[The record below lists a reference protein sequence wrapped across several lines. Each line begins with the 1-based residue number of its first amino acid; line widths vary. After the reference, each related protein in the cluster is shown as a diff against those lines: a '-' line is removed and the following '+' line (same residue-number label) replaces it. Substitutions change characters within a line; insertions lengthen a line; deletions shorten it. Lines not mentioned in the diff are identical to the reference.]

1 MCIILAGNEKET
13 NMPKILTET
22 QVAGYHEKGYAFPFS
37 AMRAEDARKYREKLE
52 AHEAQ
57 IGGKLT
63 ELGGSAR
70 FKNQL
75 LLTWVNDLVKHPTIL
90 DAVEDI
96 IGPNIMCYTS
106 TFFIKEPNSPA
117 IAGWHQ
123 DSTYFGL
130 RPHEH
135 ITAWLALSAS
145 TADSGCLE
153 FLPKN
158 MRQLKHQENAMEHS
172 VNGGKQKII
181 EGFDSKNAILAPIEP
196 GSFSLHNTLC
206 IHRSAPNNSSYR
218 RIGIGISYIPT
229 QVRCVGSQRMY
240 AMLVRGQDSY
250 GHFDLEPSPK
260 SDLDAD
266 AQAAHDAVYKRYR
279 ENYNEQLDWH
289 KTGRSV
295 PNS

>member
-1 MCIILAGNEKET
+1 
-13 NMPKILTET
+13 MPKLLTDA
-22 QVAGYHEKGYAFPFS
+22 QVEDYRAKGYVFPFA
-37 AMRAEDARKYREKLE
+37 AMDAAEARGYRDKLE
-52 AHEAQ
+52 AHEAKL
-57 IGGKLT
+57 GGKLT
-63 ELGGSAR
+63 DLGGPAR

-75 LLTWVNDLVKHPTIL
+75 LLTWVNDLVKHPVIL
-90 DAVEDI
+90 DAVEDV
-96 IGPNIMCYTS
+96 IGPDILCYTS
-106 TFFIKEPNSPA
+106 TFFIKEPHSPA

-135 ITAWLALSAS
+135 VTAWLALSES

-153 FLPKN
+153 FLPEN
-158 MRQLKHQENAMEHS
+158 VPQLKHKDNAMEHS

-181 EGFDSKNAILAPIEP
+181 EGFDPSRAILAPIQP

-206 IHRSAPNNSSYR
+206 IHRSAPNNSSDR

-229 QVRCVGSQRMY
+229 RVRCIGSKRMY
-240 AMLVRGQDSY
+240 AMLVRGEDTY
-250 GHFDLEPSPK
+250 GHFDLEPSPAA
-260 SDLDAD
+260 DMDPD

-289 KTGRSV
+289 KTGRAV
-295 PNS
+295 PDV